1 VHDIR
6 KTTHNVT
13 SQYNVISSHPVSILI
28 LIIVIVTTTTTT
40 TTAAET
46 TKTTT
51 TTGVTTSIT
60 IASIILSHLD
70 AFMEVI
76 YTD

>member
-1 VHDIR
+1 MVKYRIIHHNYWRTAHDIR

-28 LIIVIVTTTTTT
+28 LMIVIVTTTTTI
-40 TTAAET
+40 
-46 TKTTT
+46 
-51 TTGVTTSIT
+51 TTSIT
-60 IASIILSHLD
+60 ITSIILSHLD

-76 YTD
+76 YMD